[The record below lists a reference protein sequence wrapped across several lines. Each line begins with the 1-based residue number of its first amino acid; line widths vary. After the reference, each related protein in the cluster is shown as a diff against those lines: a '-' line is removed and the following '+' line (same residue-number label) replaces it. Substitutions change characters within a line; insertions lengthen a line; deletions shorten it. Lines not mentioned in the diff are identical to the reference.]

1 MLLKI
6 LNSLKHKIHKTLK
19 EWIIICRG
27 EIKVLNKHLEKLD
40 TMSIDNL
47 LETKIFNDWINTVS
61 SLAPNLFDIVN

>member
-47 LETKIFNDWINTVS
+47 LETKIFNDWFRHWHQIYLILLMN
-61 SLAPNLFDIVN
+61 